1 MEIGSLRKIAWSE
14 NQAGFPCIMLEF
26 QPLSASSPLARGVLN
41 PRRHLLMQLLYGFDL
56 RRMWERFNSR
66 KQPVQGSYQ
75 FPKWGFAFFPV
86 LEGHVSRSTD
96 PIDEVV
102 GHALSLVR
110 FHPTLP
116 LASVELGTTY
126 RLNRSV
132 IQDPTR
138 PRTARPPVER
148 AQFPATYA
156 DHNTEGSR
164 RNRRLIAPLFPSREL
179 ILIEGIPV
187 AAVDWPILGRQPAR
201 AHSGGGENSLPQ

>member
-1 MEIGSLRKIAWSE
+1 
-14 NQAGFPCIMLEF
+14 
-26 QPLSASSPLARGVLN
+26 
-41 PRRHLLMQLLYGFDL
+41 MQLLYGFDI
-56 RRMWERFNSR
+56 RRVWDGLNSG
-66 KQPVQGSYQ
+66 KQPVQGGYQ
-75 FPKWGFAFFPV
+75 FPKWGFAVLPV
-86 LEGHVSRSTD
+86 FERHVSRSTD

-102 GHALSLVR
+102 SYALSLVR

-116 LASVELGTTY
+116 LASVELGAAY

-132 IQDPTR
+132 IQDSTR
-138 PRTARPPVER
+138 PRTARPPVKR

-187 AAVDWPILGRQPAR
+187 AAVDWPVLGRQPAR
-201 AHSGGGENSLPQ
+201 AHSGGGEDSLPQQRGKGVAATFNLLERRPAHL